1 MTLTEEYLKDN
12 LITAYFVDNERKNI
26 EVLTTSEDKKITLS
40 TIIPFDENFVSFK
53 ALTKFINIDQLHE
66 LTHKKNKDA
75 RELFEKQVIDI
86 AKRDGLIGRVDK
98 VTTDVFPLLVKALF
112 EDNNADHL
120 FALKLSLFE
129 LDKIKNST
137 NEEFKIKLRKAQTKI
152 EALQAAFELIK

>member
-1 MTLTEEYLKDN
+1 MTLTEEHLKDN

-53 ALTKFINIDQLHE
+53 ALTKFITIDQLHE
-66 LTHKKNKDA
+66 LTYKKNKDA

-86 AKRDGLIGRVDK
+86 AKRDGLLSNLDK
-98 VTTDVFPLLVKALF
+98 VTSDIFPLLVKAIF
-112 EDNNADHL
+112 EDDNTDHL

-137 NEEFKIKLRKAQTKI
+137 NEEFKKKLRQSQTKI

>member
-1 MTLTEEYLKDN
+1 
-12 LITAYFVDNERKNI
+12 
-26 EVLTTSEDKKITLS
+26 
-40 TIIPFDENFVSFK
+40 
-53 ALTKFINIDQLHE
+53 

-86 AKRDGLIGRVDK
+86 AKRDGLLSNSDK
-98 VTTDVFPLLVKALF
+98 VTSDTFPLLVKAIF
-112 EDNNADHL
+112 EDDNADHL

-137 NEEFKIKLRKAQTKI
+137 NEEFKKKLRQSQNKI

>member
-1 MTLTEEYLKDN
+1 
-12 LITAYFVDNERKNI
+12 
-26 EVLTTSEDKKITLS
+26 
-40 TIIPFDENFVSFK
+40 
-53 ALTKFINIDQLHE
+53 

-120 FALKLSLFE
+120 FALKLALFE

-137 NEEFKIKLRKAQTKI
+137 NEEFKKKLRQSQNKI